1 MHSEVLAIQEWS
13 VFLLFWEIMQALS
26 PSATLVCGR
35 FWEKPLP
42 SDCFMTACV
51 FSCMCPSSHVLS
63 LLLGELTQTHKCAL
77 KHTDAHTLADQC
89 KLFLCRSPAQIN
101 SLEARQ
107 GVWLGQ
113 RWTHAGIRAAV
124 CDSHLSLNLSFFFFF
139 QSHFLLLSFYT
150 PSLFSLLSLPPMSW
164 VF

>member
-1 MHSEVLAIQEWS
+1 MHSEVLAIQESS

-42 SDCFMTACV
+42 GDGFMTTCV

-63 LLLGELTQTHKCAL
+63 PPLGELTQTHKRAL

-89 KLFLCRSPAQIN
+89 KLFLCLSPAHIN
-101 SLEARQ
+101 SREARQ

-124 CDSHLSLNLSFFFFF
+124 CDSHLSLSLLL
-139 QSHFLLLSFYT
+139 LLLSIFRFLLSYT
-150 PSLFSLLSLPPMSW
+150 PLSFLPA
-164 VF
+164 